1 MMKNPHQLQDKK
13 RVKQTIVLPSGEK
26 IQLNSDNPEELEK
39 QIAELIEKQK
49 EADKIAQK

>member
-1 MMKNPHQLQDKK
+1 MMENPHQIPDKK

-49 EADKIAQK
+49 EADIKA